1 MFQTIHTI
9 ITAILFLSL
18 PIQFIVNII
27 LAYAIISLSAAYI
40 ANIIIE
46 IYNFTSYVF
55 FWYLAFVLI
64 ALLLS
69 YLFYNSLFF
78 VSENITRLGV
88 YHKNKKD
95 DPVFGETQR
104 ERFLKVYWCYLR
116 LTLPVYIS
124 VIYILEPT
132 PEQLTGAFIISLPMI
147 ISFLVSLRIIS
158 NPTKHGLLK
167 FKSIDLFY
175 VTPEAKKAA
184 YNTIKER
191 MLSFY
196 FALIEATL
204 FYFFMRY
211 VFYLWN
217 ESPKT
222 FESFIALIS
231 PNTSIPAFISF
242 LIAYL
247 IALFIS
253 AGISEGILRIWEPID
268 QI

>member
-1 MFQTIHTI
+1 
-9 ITAILFLSL
+9 
-18 PIQFIVNII
+18 
-27 LAYAIISLSAAYI
+27 
-40 ANIIIE
+40 
-46 IYNFTSYVF
+46 
-55 FWYLAFVLI
+55 
-64 ALLLS
+64 
-69 YLFYNSLFF
+69 
-78 VSENITRLGV
+78 
-88 YHKNKKD
+88 
-95 DPVFGETQR
+95 
-104 ERFLKVYWCYLR
+104 
-116 LTLPVYIS
+116 
-124 VIYILEPT
+124 
-132 PEQLTGAFIISLPMI
+132 MI

-196 FALIEATL
+196 FALIEVTL

-268 QI
+268 SNLKYYFPALANPIIVIHRLPVRSRGIFAICARGFWCVLVTFIKQLHQIYSFQ